1 MRHPSPLRYPGG
13 KASLSGF
20 LTKVIDLNGLRGCV
34 YFEPY
39 AGGAGAA
46 LKLLDAGVVSDIRIN
61 DADERIYAFWRAVLH
76 DSRRFAKCIEEV
88 PLTVSEWR
96 RQKEICSNPDRYDIF
111 DVGFAAFYMNRC
123 NRSGV
128 LDGSGPIGGY
138 GQEGSWKMDARFNRG
153 SLARRVLKLGEKR
166 GRIRAF
172 NEDAV
177 RFLKDS
183 LPGGRGRKNV
193 FVYLDPPYVNNGK
206 RLYLNAYGRR
216 DHVELAKYV
225 LSQRSLPWI
234 MSYDDDELIRD
245 LYGECEV
252 NLLPV
257 RYTLQTKRDAREL
270 IISPGNVAVSFDV
283 AGDEKPLSVA
293 A

>member
-20 LTKVIDLNGLRGCV
+20 LTKVIDLNGLQGCV

-61 DADERIYAFWRAVLH
+61 DADRRIYAFWRAVLH
-76 DSRRFAKCIEEV
+76 DSGRFARCIEEV
-88 PLTVSEWR
+88 PLAVSEWR
-96 RQKEICSNPDRYDIF
+96 RQKEICSNPDRYDTF

-138 GQEGSWKMDARFNRG
+138 GQKGSWKMDARFNRG

-166 GRIRAF
+166 GHIRAF
-172 NEDAV
+172 NKDAV
-177 RFLKDS
+177 RFLKDE
-183 LPGGRGRKNV
+183 LPGGRGRKRV
-193 FVYLDPPYVNNGK
+193 FVYLDPPYVNNGR
-206 RLYLNAYGRR
+206 RLYFNSYGRE
-216 DHVELAKYV
+216 DHEKLAKYV
-225 LSQRSLPWI
+225 IAQRSLPWV

-245 LYGECEV
+245 LYGECGV

-257 RYTLQTKRDAREL
+257 RYTLQTKRNAREL
-270 IISPGNVAVSFDV
+270 IISPDNVAVSFDG
-283 AGDEKPLSVA
+283 AGDGKPLHA
-293 A
+293 AA

>member
-1 MRHPSPLRYPGG
+1 MRHSSPLRYPGG
-13 KASLSGF
+13 KSSLCGF
-20 LTKVIDLNGLRGCV
+20 LTEVIDLNGLRGCS

-46 LKLLDAGVVSDIRIN
+46 LKLLDAGAVSDIRIN
-61 DADERIYAFWRAVLH
+61 DADVRICAFWRAALR
-76 DSRRFAKCIEEV
+76 DTERFARRVEEV
-88 PLTVSEWR
+88 PLTMDEWR
-96 RQKEICSNPDRYDIF
+96 RQKEICANPGRYGDF
-111 DVGFAAFYMNRC
+111 DTGFAAFYMNRC

-128 LDGSGPIGGY
+128 LDGAGPIGGY
-138 GQEGSWKMDARFNRG
+138 GQEGSWKMDARFNRE
-153 SLARRVLKLGEKR
+153 SLAGRILKLGEKR
-166 GRIRAF
+166 GRIRVF
-172 NEDAV
+172 NKDAV
-177 RFLKDS
+177 RFLKEC
-183 LPGGRGRKNV
+183 LPRGRGRKRV
-193 FVYLDPPYVNNGK
+193 FVYLDPPYVSNGR

-252 NLLPV
+252 NLLPT
-257 RYTLQTKRDAREL
+257 RYTLQTKRKAHEL
-270 IISPGNVAVSFDV
+270 IISPGGVAVPFN
-283 AGDEKPLSVA
+283 GEEKPLSTA